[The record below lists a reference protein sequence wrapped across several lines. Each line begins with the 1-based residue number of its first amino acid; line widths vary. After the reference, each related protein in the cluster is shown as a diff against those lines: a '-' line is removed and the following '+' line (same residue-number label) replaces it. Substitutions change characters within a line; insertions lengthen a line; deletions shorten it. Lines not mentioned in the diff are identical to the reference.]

1 MESASMP
8 IPGRAPEYTGAGDA
22 VGLRRYLE
30 LSLTLALSEFKVR
43 YFDSVL
49 GYLWTLLR
57 PLMLFGI
64 LYFVFT
70 RVVKFGD
77 DVRHYPVYLLMS
89 IVLFT
94 YFSESTTGSVSSLV
108 EAESLIRKI
117 RFPLSV
123 IPVSIAITS
132 LINLVLDLVV
142 VFGFVLVAG
151 IDVRVQWLEIP
162 VLLGLLVVTSLGISM
177 GLAAL
182 YVHFRDVKHIWA
194 VMSQLV
200 FYASAIIYPL
210 EFLPGR
216 LDKILMT
223 VNPLVPVIQQMRYA
237 VIDPGAQSA
246 AGVMGGVGQSLIP
259 FAFMTALFL
268 AGFWVFQRAA
278 PDVAENL

>member
-1 MESASMP
+1 METATMP
-8 IPGRAPEYTGAGDA
+8 IPPGGSSYAGAGDQ
-22 VGLRRYLE
+22 VTPRRYLE

-123 IPVSIAITS
+123 IPVSITITA
-132 LINLVLDLVV
+132 LLNLVLNLIV
-142 VFGFVLVAG
+142 VFGFVFATG
-151 IDVRVQWLEIP
+151 IDVRVQWLEVP
-162 VLLGLLVVTSLGISM
+162 VLIGLLVVTSLGISM

-194 VMSQLV
+194 VMTQLV
-200 FYASAIIYPL
+200 FYASPIIYPL
-210 EFLPGR
+210 EFLPGK

-237 VIDPGAQSA
+237 VIDPGARSA
-246 AGVMGGVGQSLIP
+246 AGVMGGVAQSLVP
-259 FAFMTALFL
+259 FAFMTVLFL